1 MRNKTITLCLNSF
14 EIAQK
19 MENFSG
25 WVRSKLL
32 EEANIEEKSPETYL
46 FKCKACNLQR
56 VYPTKAVRNC
66 SCGWKL
72 DLVPSIQ
79 LQLPGE
85 DE

>member
-1 MRNKTITLCLNSF
+1 MRQKLITLCPNSF
-14 EIAQK
+14 ELALK
-19 MENFSG
+19 KDNFSE
-25 WVRSKLL
+25 WVRKRLL
-32 EEANIEEKSPETYL
+32 EEADLPKEEYL

-66 SCGWKL
+66 LSCGWKL
-72 DLVPSIQ
+72 TLVPSIQ

>member
-1 MRNKTITLCLNSF
+1 MRQKLITLCPNSF

-19 MENFSG
+19 KDNFSL
-25 WVRSKLL
+25 WVRQKLL
-32 EEANIEEKSPETYL
+32 EENDLPKEEYL
-46 FKCKACNLQR
+46 FKCQACNLQR

-72 DLVPSIQ
+72 TLVPSIQ

-85 DE
+85 GLE